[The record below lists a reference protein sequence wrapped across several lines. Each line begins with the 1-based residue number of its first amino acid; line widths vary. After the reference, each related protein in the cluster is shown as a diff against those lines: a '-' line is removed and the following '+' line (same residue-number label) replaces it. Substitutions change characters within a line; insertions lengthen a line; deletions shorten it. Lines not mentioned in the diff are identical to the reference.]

1 MVIGAADSKLTI
13 KKGCSIVNYHTG
25 NTVSVE
31 SAADLDQIISSYKE
45 TQDGKINY
53 DNGGFLVGSLNY
65 AKWASLVTFNLNY
78 SE

>member
-1 MVIGAADSKLTI
+1 MNS
-13 KKGCSIVNYHTG
+13 HTG

-31 SAADLDQIISSYKE
+31 SESDLDQIISSYKE

-65 AKWASLVTFNLNY
+65 DKWKDLVSLNLKY